1 LRIEK
6 LTLLMT
12 KKIIPLLLFV
22 FLAGSAFCQSAMGL
36 RKIAP
41 FQITLTNGKPYN
53 AAQLAPGPVVLM
65 YFSPDCDHC
74 QEFTKALL
82 KNYTVMT
89 NKQLVMITF
98 QSMEMIKK
106 FEKDYNLAAYPNI
119 KLGTEGTSYLVQKY
133 YQIRSFP
140 YLAMYDKTGKLVK
153 IYEGEQPYTEIFKTL
168 KSF

>member
-1 LRIEK
+1 
-6 LTLLMT
+6 MS
-12 KKIIPLLLFV
+12 KKIIPLFLFILLST
-22 FLAGSAFCQSAMGL
+22 SAFSQTGIGIK
-36 RKIAP
+36 KIAP
-41 FQITLTNGKPYN
+41 FQMTLTNGKPYN
-53 AAQLAPGPVVLM
+53 FAQLKPGPVVLM

-74 QEFTKALL
+74 QDFTKALL
-82 KNYTVMT
+82 KNYTVIS

-119 KLGTEGTSYLVQKY
+119 KIGTEGTSYLVQKY

-140 YLAMYDKTGKLVK
+140 YIAMYDKNGKHVRTF
-153 IYEGEQPYTEIFKTL
+153 EGEQPYTEIFKAL